1 MISIH
6 GGRPANFL
14 DLGGDA
20 TEEKTAA
27 ALRIVLKTPGVEGI
41 LMNAFGGINNCERMA
56 KGMVRVVDELRPR
69 QTMVVK
75 MRGHSQDEGWA
86 LLESRQI
93 PIVKLGTTEEAVL
106 LLIEKM
112 ARQLH

>member
-1 MISIH
+1 
-6 GGRPANFL
+6 
-14 DLGGDA
+14 
-20 TEEKTAA
+20 
-27 ALRIVLKTPGVEGI
+27 
-41 LMNAFGGINNCERMA
+41 MNAFGGINNCERMA

-112 ARQLH
+112 KEKGGRAKWPSWLIVTRG